1 MQDTIDLTLHLSNG
15 EIDSQSDVS
24 LCGSLLNGYGS
35 KDDEDEVRNDLQ
47 MRHMHKCL
55 SSPEAWQINWHNFG
69 IKTRSSSSP
78 IPSKTMQK
86 HLESVQDIQRF
97 EKTSWARDNT
107 WMKSTDLKLI
117 VMSIK
122 HSLQGQISDQDNYL
136 GKWRYMRLLPNYI
149 VPIQYLYID
158 LTKKKRKLLN
168 YKPAQQAGS
177 DNLNPQPTEDVCVPR
192 KCQIPLNANGKPVNI
207 PAPKKKKSVLLEE
220 TGKNKIA
227 PTKPGPQK
235 NMALKS
241 VAKKLAPA
249 KRKASVKIE
258 EVPDQDNLI
267 HSEAVRNS
275 QNILEAAGGSEAPM
289 DVVAIIEEPEE
300 DDEAE
305 LSI

>member
-1 MQDTIDLTLHLSNG
+1 M
-15 EIDSQSDVS
+15 
-24 LCGSLLNGYGS
+24 
-35 KDDEDEVRNDLQ
+35 
-47 MRHMHKCL
+47 
-55 SSPEAWQINWHNFG
+55 
-69 IKTRSSSSP
+69 
-78 IPSKTMQK
+78 
-86 HLESVQDIQRF
+86 
-97 EKTSWARDNT
+97 
-107 WMKSTDLKLI
+107 
-117 VMSIK
+117 
-122 HSLQGQISDQDNYL
+122 
-136 GKWRYMRLLPNYI
+136 
-149 VPIQYLYID
+149 
-158 LTKKKRKLLN
+158 
-168 YKPAQQAGS
+168 PAQQAGS
-177 DNLNPQPTEDVCVPR
+177 DNLNPQPTEDVRVPH

-267 HSEAVRNS
+267 HSEAVCNS

-305 LSI
+305 LSM